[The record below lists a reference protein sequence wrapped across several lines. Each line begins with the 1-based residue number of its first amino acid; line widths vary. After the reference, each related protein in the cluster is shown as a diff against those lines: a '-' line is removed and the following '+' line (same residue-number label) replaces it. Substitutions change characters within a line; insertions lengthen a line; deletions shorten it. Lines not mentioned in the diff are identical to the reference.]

1 LSENAIPSYVF
12 RDRTHIPLRPI
23 PATPVRSNKAVGF
36 AEQKIFKEY
45 STSQQEKTVE
55 LSTVGTKNLP
65 QQGTLQL
72 NEGTRSLQQEH
83 CGQELIHAGE
93 PKSTPKTLPTGRIS
107 KNSSIENEELF
118 STAPSLSPIKG
129 KEKMAQDWDW
139 TTEW

>member
-1 LSENAIPSYVF
+1 
-12 RDRTHIPLRPI
+12 LRPI

-36 AEQKIFKEY
+36 AEQNMVKEN

-65 QQGTLQL
+65 QQAAVLL
-72 NEGTRSLQQEH
+72 DEGTRSLQQEH
-83 CGQELIHAGE
+83 RGQELIHAGE
-93 PKSTPKTLPTGRIS
+93 PKRTPKTLPTGRIS
-107 KNSSIENEELF
+107 KNSSSIENEELF
-118 STAPSLSPIKG
+118 GTAPSLSPIEG